1 MTSGPATRARPP
13 TVCRTKRPWWT
24 TSLRSRFGTSLQARH
39 AQLSSCAIFRCSS
52 LNTSN
57 ASASRTGRTLP
68 SGSAPSGPMANTAS
82 PSSSWISS
90 GGASRRITASRRTPV
105 TCAPCSSSVPAT
117 NAVNPEMSAR
127 MRKPASARMS
137 SLMPMPPFVS
147 PLRHRTGARVKSG
160 SLPVFG
166 RKVTMPYE
174 FRALFTPVRV
184 GAVTLKNRIY
194 SSGHAE
200 AMAEGGRP
208 TARLARYH
216 EAKAQGGC
224 ALTISGG
231 SSSVHPSSPAAAWKQ
246 IANHDDSIIPA
257 YRAIADAVHRHDCLV
272 FTQLTHLGRRAQSD
286 PEVSPVLLAPSQIP
300 ERVHREVPHE
310 LEPEQIATLVR
321 AFGEAARRCRA
332 GHLDGIELSMAH
344 NHLIDQFRCPLFNP
358 RTDEYGGSLENRM
371 RFAFEVLAEIRRQ
384 VGRDFVVGARIS
396 GDELTPGGLSAED
409 MGEIA
414 RRLAASTLVDF
425 LSIIGGGAHTYY
437 LQAAAVP
444 NMSFRT
450 GVYVPLAAAIK
461 RAAPAMPILHAS
473 RIVDPIQAEQLVA
486 AGHVDVVGGG
496 VAGLEA
502 ARVAAQRGHR
512 VVLFEKDGQLGGQVL
527 LAARAPARADY
538 AGIVR
543 FLAVQV
549 AKLGVEIR
557 LGVEVTDAVV
567 LAERPDAVVIATGSH
582 PYVPALPGTD
592 GKHVVTD
599 RDVLADSAKV
609 GTNVVVVDDVHT
621 EQALST
627 AELLLAQG
635 KRVEIVSPLFYVGQ
649 DVGIT
654 SIAPLYARL
663 FAKGAVL
670 TPHTELRAIEGSAV
684 VVANVHAG
692 VERRIAGIDTVVLA
706 MGSRSTD
713 ALYRALKGRVPEL
726 HAVGDCVAPR
736 GVHQAILD
744 GTHAGRAI

>member
-1 MTSGPATRARPP
+1 
-13 TVCRTKRPWWT
+13 
-24 TSLRSRFGTSLQARH
+24 
-39 AQLSSCAIFRCSS
+39 
-52 LNTSN
+52 
-57 ASASRTGRTLP
+57 
-68 SGSAPSGPMANTAS
+68 
-82 PSSSWISS
+82 
-90 GGASRRITASRRTPV
+90 
-105 TCAPCSSSVPAT
+105 
-117 NAVNPEMSAR
+117 
-127 MRKPASARMS
+127 
-137 SLMPMPPFVS
+137 
-147 PLRHRTGARVKSG
+147 
-160 SLPVFG
+160 
-166 RKVTMPYE
+166 MPYE
-174 FRALFTPVRV
+174 FRALFTPIRV

-224 ALTISGG
+224 ALTIFGG

-257 YRAIADAVHRHDCLV
+257 YRTIADAVHRHDCLV

-310 LEPEQIATLVR
+310 LEPEQIAALVR
-321 AFGEAARRCRA
+321 AFGDAARRCRA
-332 GHLDGIELSMAH
+332 GGLDGIELSMAH
-344 NHLIDQFRCPLFNP
+344 NHLIDQFWCPLFNQ

-371 RFAFEVLAEIRRQ
+371 RFALEVLAAIRRE

-396 GDELTPGGLSAED
+396 GDEFTAGGLSAHD
-409 MGEIA
+409 MAEIA
-414 RRLAASTLVDF
+414 RRLAASGLVDF
-425 LSIIGGGAHTYY
+425 LSIIGGGAHTYA

-444 NMSFRT
+444 NMSFPT
-450 GVYVPLAAAIK
+450 AVYVPLAEAIK
-461 RAAPAMPILHAS
+461 QAAPALPILHAS
-473 RIVDPIQAEQLVA
+473 RIVDPIQADQLAA
-486 AGHVDVVGGG
+486 AGQIDVVGMTRALIADPELPRKAREGRFDDRRACGG
-496 VAGLEA
+496 
-502 ARVAAQRGHR
+502 
-512 VVLFEKDGQLGGQVL
+512 
-527 LAARAPARADY
+527 
-538 AGIVR
+538 
-543 FLAVQV
+543 
-549 AKLGVEIR
+549 
-557 LGVEVTDAVV
+557 
-567 LAERPDAVVIATGSH
+567 PDTVVIATGSH
-582 PYVPALPGTD
+582 PYVPSVPGAD

-609 GTNVVVVDDVHT
+609 GANVVVVDDVHT
-621 EQALST
+621 QQALST
-627 AELLLAQG
+627 AELLLDQG